1 MLLFMVPVIVSRLF
15 TLRPFRKG
23 DEASLQENINS
34 RNVTRYTVSIPYP
47 YTVKHA
53 RAWIARNL
61 ALYRKK
67 QKTEVHFVIDIG
79 GKVAGSVGLRYIEG
93 HKAELGY
100 WLAEK
105 HWGRGIMTE
114 AVRLASRY
122 AFQQLGLRRLY
133 ATAFTS
139 NKASTRVLEKSGFR
153 VEGKLRRFHK
163 KGGRLFDALLYAK
176 VR

>member
-1 MLLFMVPVIVSRLF
+1 MAAALRFRVFV
-15 TLRPFRKG
+15 LRPFRKG
-23 DEASLQENINS
+23 DEVSLQENINS
-34 RNVTRYTVSIPYP
+34 GNVTRYTVSIPFP
-47 YTVKHA
+47 YTMKHA
-53 RAWIARNL
+53 RAWIAKNISLDRE
-61 ALYRKK
+61 RK
-67 QKTEVHFVIDIG
+67 KTEVNFVIDIG
-79 GKVAGSVGLRYIEG
+79 GEVAGSIGLRYIEG

-105 HWGRGIMTE
+105 HWGKGIMTK

-122 AFQQLGLRRLY
+122 AFRQLKLRRLY